1 MSPCVLVD
9 QETKDSRQ
17 SAIKVEQE
25 EKSNNNNNKA
35 AYNKQPKITHSLH
48 VFEEKEEKHSNSNK
62 KQEAS
67 YISS

>member
-25 EKSNNNNNKA
+25 EKGNNNNNKA
-35 AYNKQPKITHSLH
+35 AYNKQPKIAHSLH
-48 VFEEKEEKHSNSNK
+48 GF
-62 KQEAS
+62 
-67 YISS
+67 